1 MKYKALVHAYNLFI
15 YLSSI
20 PSFFH
25 SFIYTFI
32 YLFIYLFIHP
42 FIHLFNKYTYYI
54 SIIN

>member
-20 PSFFH
+20 LSFFH
-25 SFIYTFI
+25 SFIYTLI
-32 YLFIYLFIHP
+32 YLFIYP

-54 SIIN
+54 IIIN